1 MAKKIRTIDA
11 FIDGKCFAKVKTL
24 KGVDDLLKQVVA
36 EDNEAMDKIA
46 DEYKK
51 DFIKKEKSS
60 NYYLMYYKKQHALKA
75 MCSEFFEK
83 IYNSGIRS
91 PYIFEV

>member
-1 MAKKIRTIDA
+1 MAKVRTIDA

-24 KGVDDLLKQVVA
+24 KGVDNLFKQVAA
-36 EDNEAMDKIA
+36 EDVEAMDKIA
-46 DEYKK
+46 EEYKK
-51 DFIKKEKSS
+51 DFIKKSKSAD
-60 NYYLMYYKKQHALKA
+60 YYLMYYKKQHALKA

-83 IYNSGIRS
+83 IYNSGVRS

>member
-11 FIDGKCFAKVKTL
+11 FIDGRCFAKVKTTAGIKSL
-24 KGVDDLLKQVVA
+24 MEQLLA
-36 EDNEAMDKIA
+36 EDSEATDKIA
-46 DEYKK
+46 DEYRR
-51 DFIKKEKSS
+51 DFTAHRNSS
-60 NYYLMYYKKQHALKA
+60 AYYLMYYKKQHALKA

-83 IYNSGIRS
+83 IYNSGARS